1 MDRTSAARCAR
12 VACLG
17 IALVGSA
24 STFAG
29 QSAPTSRLSTLA
41 KRSLAQIEGTTRLAG
56 LKAPVQVD
64 RDRWGVPHIRAES
77 TEDLFFAQGFVMAQ
91 DRLWQMEI
99 WRRTN
104 EGRLAEIIGP
114 SAAARDRTARL
125 LKYRGP
131 FDESEWSS
139 YHPDGRRIMT
149 AFVAGIN
156 AFIAQAGDR
165 LPVEFVLTGVRP
177 EPWTIETL
185 VLRTPGFGDA
195 SAELQLAQSVAEL
208 GVQEANRRRNPD
220 PWDELSVPDG
230 LDVKAIDDW
239 VLASLRGQGGAL
251 PPPEILP
258 WLGGLSLSASAA
270 PLAIGEPGSNNWVVS
285 GARSATGKP
294 VVSNDPHRN
303 VVLPSLRYI
312 IHLQAPG
319 WNVVGA
325 VEPPFLGV
333 AIGHNEHLAWGLT
346 IVGTD
351 QEDVY
356 VEQVNPANEN
366 EVRFGDRWEPLRIVR
381 EEIKIKGSEEEAVV
395 GPETVVLKFS
405 RHGPVFHEDRT
416 RKLAYAVR
424 RVANEPGAA
433 PYLAGLRLA
442 QTRNCREFLDAVMYW
457 KAPTENMICGDVDG
471 NIAWR
476 PAALSPARQGWVG
489 RLPVPGT
496 GKYEWQGFR
505 NDLPSELNPP
515 RGFIATANNNVN
527 PPGYAPPLM
536 FKSADTRFER
546 ITRLRQLFTPERRLT
561 LNDHQRMQHDAYS
574 LRAASDQPLFRG
586 WTAADTAVER
596 ARVAIAGW
604 DGVYTRGSQAAA
616 LYEAWRAPTGTIG
629 GGGGAAA
636 EATRDT
642 SRGAVESRLQ
652 AAIAR
657 LTREQGTDWEA
668 WRWGRM
674 HERTFPHPLAR
685 GFDMPTVER
694 AGGAG
699 TVAADGAT
707 YREILDV
714 SDWDRSLTVNV
725 PGQSGQPGSPFYGNL
740 LSYWADNKYFPMVYT
755 KKAVADATT
764 HRLTLRPAN

>member
-1 MDRTSAARCAR
+1 MDCTAARWLR
-12 VACLG
+12 VACFG
-17 IALVGSA
+17 IALLGSA
-24 STFAG
+24 SALAT
-29 QSAPTSRLSTLA
+29 QSAPTSSLNTLA
-41 KRSLAQIEGTTRLAG
+41 KQSLAQIEGTTRVAG

-64 RDRWGVPHIRAES
+64 RDRWGVPHITADS

-149 AFVAGIN
+149 AFVAGVN

-165 LPVEFVLTGVRP
+165 LPVEFVLTGLKP

-185 VLRTPGFGDA
+185 VLRTPGLGDA
-195 SAELQLAQSVAEL
+195 SAELQLARSVAEL

-230 LDVKAIDDW
+230 LDVKAIDEP
-239 VLASLRGQGGAL
+239 VLASIRGQGGAL
-251 PPPEILP
+251 PRPEILP
-258 WLGGLSLSASAA
+258 QFRELSRTASAA
-270 PLAIGEPGSNNWVVS
+270 PPSIAEPGSNNWVVS

-294 VVSNDPHRN
+294 VVSNDPHRS

-366 EVRFGDRWEPLRIVR
+366 EVRFGGRWEPLRIVR
-381 EEIKIKGSEEEAVV
+381 EEITVKGAASQ
-395 GPETVVLKFS
+395 TVELKFS
-405 RHGPVFHEDRT
+405 RHGPIFHEDTARH
-416 RKLAYAVR
+416 LAYAVR
-424 RVANEPGAA
+424 RVAAEPGTA
-433 PYLAGLRLA
+433 PYLAGLRLS
-442 QTRNCREFLDAVMYW
+442 QTTTCREFLDAVMYW

-476 PAALSPARQGWVG
+476 PAALSPARLGWVG

-505 NDLPSELNPP
+505 NDLPSELNPE
-515 RGFIATANNNVN
+515 RGYIATANNNVN
-527 PPGYAPPLM
+527 PPGYMPPLM
-536 FKSADTRFER
+536 FKNADTRFER
-546 ITRLRQLFTPERRLT
+546 ITRLRQLFARGRNDRKLS
-561 LNDHQRMQHDAYS
+561 LDDHQRMQHDAYS
-574 LRAASDQPLFRG
+574 LRAAADQPLFRG
-586 WTAADTAVER
+586 WTARDPAVER
-596 ARVAIAGW
+596 ARQAIAGW
-604 DGVYTRGSQAAA
+604 DAVYTRESQAAA
-616 LYEAWRAPTGTIG
+616 IYEAWRNPTGAAG
-629 GGGGAAA
+629 GGGGAAP
-636 EATRDT
+636 EAP
-642 SRGAVESRLQ
+642 SKMSRLSDENRLRE
-652 AAIAR
+652 AIAR
-657 LTREQGTDWEA
+657 LTREQGADWGA

-685 GFDMPTVER
+685 EFDLPTVER
-694 AGGAG
+694 AGGAS

-740 LSYWADNKYFPMVYT
+740 LPYWTDNKYFPMAYT